1 MPWSQARGVPCN
13 SGRNQIV
20 NAVDYHLHFLIGGR
34 RMETVES
41 ALAPGLGDAV
51 ESVGAVDR
59 AVVRYDALT
68 RVLHWIFA
76 AAILYATVAGYA
88 LAQLPDGPLR
98 ECLSRL
104 NMSIATVLIVLFPLR
119 VWWASVRVS
128 PRPLAGVS
136 PMQRSIAHGVHRL
149 LYLTI
154 FAVLASGYLMVPKG
168 YEFFGLVEIP
178 TPFAQG
184 ALTER
189 LFVFHRAS
197 CAVLAGLVVLH
208 VLAVVKHQW
217 IARNGVL
224 RRMV

>member
-1 MPWSQARGVPCN
+1 
-13 SGRNQIV
+13 
-20 NAVDYHLHFLIGGR
+20 
-34 RMETVES
+34 METVES
-41 ALAPGLGDAV
+41 AFAPELSDAV
-51 ESVGAVDR
+51 ESVGAVR
-59 AVVRYDALT
+59 HEVVRYDGLARL
-68 RVLHWIFA
+68 LHWIFA

-88 LAQLPDGPLR
+88 LARLPGGPLR
-98 ECLSRL
+98 EFLSHL

-119 VWWASVRVS
+119 VWWASVRVT
-128 PRPLAGVS
+128 PRELAGIS

-168 YEFFGLVEIP
+168 YEFFGLIEIP
-178 TPFAQG
+178 TPFGQG

-189 LFVFHRAS
+189 LFVFHRAA

-217 IARNGVL
+217 IARNDVL
-224 RRMV
+224 RRML

>member
-1 MPWSQARGVPCN
+1 
-13 SGRNQIV
+13 
-20 NAVDYHLHFLIGGR
+20 
-34 RMETVES
+34 METVES
-41 ALAPGLGDAV
+41 ALAPGVRDAV
-51 ESVGAVDR
+51 ESVGAVERDV
-59 AVVRYDALT
+59 ARYDALT

-98 ECLSRL
+98 EFLSRL

-119 VWWASVRVS
+119 VGWASVRVP
-128 PRPLAGVS
+128 PREPAGVS
-136 PMQRSIAHGVHRL
+136 PMQRAIAHGAHRL

-154 FAVLASGYLMVPKG
+154 FAVLTSGYLMVPKG
-168 YEFFGLVEIP
+168 YEFFGLFEIP

-189 LFVFHRAS
+189 LFAFHRAS
-197 CAVLAGLVVLH
+197 CAVLAGLVLLH

-217 IARNGVL
+217 IARNGLL